1 MHGGTFLCV
10 GACLELCMETVDNRA
25 MSAIIA
31 GGSCQRV
38 FVAANEKVSGA
49 CEPFVWHL
57 VVIQSGK
64 TLTPT

>member
-1 MHGGTFLCV
+1 
-10 GACLELCMETVDNRA
+10 METVDNRA

>member
-1 MHGGTFLCV
+1 
-10 GACLELCMETVDNRA
+10 METVDNRA

-64 TLTPT
+64 HSRLHNHNHFNLT